1 MIVEYIK
8 LFLSEHENRSCKNSF
23 NLRPAWP
30 VRVCNGVIIESLA
43 DKKRTLADSKSRIT
57 TLADISIYTTEGEIK
72 LQEVFLKMRE
82 VLGDADAPSSK
93 AAPEELKAL
102 FAKAVPDYDADRFY
116 VSHMKKVVDWY
127 GDIKKY
133 ASFDFVD
140 PEEEASHEEAAAED
154 AKEEDKA
161 NE

>member
-1 MIVEYIK
+1 MKTDLSRILSISGQHGLFEYVAQA
-8 LFLSEHENRSCKNSF
+8 R
-23 NLRPAWP
+23 
-30 VRVCNGVIIESLA
+30 NGVIIEALS
-43 DKKRTLADSKSRIT
+43 DKKRTVADAKSRIT

-72 LQEVFLKMRE
+72 LQDVFLKMHE

-93 AAPEELKAL
+93 AAADDLKAL
-102 FAKAVPDYDADRFY
+102 FAKAIPDYDADRFY

-127 GDIKKY
+127 SDIKKY
-133 ASFDFVD
+133 ASFDFVNPD
-140 PEEEASHEEAAAED
+140 EEASQEGNTAGE

>member
-1 MIVEYIK
+1 MKTDLSKILSISGQHGLFEYVAQA
-8 LFLSEHENRSCKNSF
+8 R
-23 NLRPAWP
+23 
-30 VRVCNGVIIESLA
+30 NGVIIEALS
-43 DKKRTLADSKSRIT
+43 DKKRTVADAKSRIT

-72 LQEVFLKMRE
+72 LQEVFLKMHE
-82 VLGDADAPSSK
+82 ALGDADAPSSK

-102 FAKAVPDYDADRFY
+102 FAKVIPDYDEERFY

-127 GDIKKY
+127 SDIKKY
-133 ASFDFVD
+133 ASFDFAI
-140 PEEEASHEEAAAED
+140 PEEEASQEGTAAGE